1 MEIIK
6 YFHHKGQIAR
16 LIKQHPAFD
25 ALKQVTLRNPAP
37 YRWKNTENQHEE
49 LQIQVSFFGK
59 SGYGKSSTVNAFFG
73 KDILTT
79 SDVAACTQ
87 QCDCLD
93 FEITKD
99 FFLSFADFPG
109 IGESEYQDQKY
120 LKMYRDFL
128 KTSCAVVY
136 VLRADLR
143 DYAID
148 EQAFAKIFPT
158 KKDRQ
163 KVMLAINC
171 CDKIEPVSRKAGTEP
186 TPAQMDNIAK
196 KIDSLRKI
204 FGQDTL
210 IIPYSAQTGWNLDAL
225 AKGIVSTLRKNQ
237 DLHFPLTKEELKLT
251 ALRMARQRLTDILA
265 DEVESKKVRE
275 AKAELIGKAIAGI
288 GKEGPKDDVPP
299 ATTDAAAPAEAAQP
313 WAVRMR

>member
-1 MEIIK
+1 MEITK
-6 YFHHKGQIAR
+6 YFHHKGQLDELVQR
-16 LIKQHPAFD
+16 HPKFA
-25 ALKQVTLRNPAP
+25 ALRGMTLKNPSP
-37 YRWKNTENQHEE
+37 YRWKNLDNQHDE

-73 KDILTT
+73 QDMLAT

-93 FEITKD
+93 FEITPD

-109 IGESEYQDQKY
+109 IGESEYQDKKY
-120 LKMYRDFL
+120 LKMYQDFL
-128 KTSCAVVY
+128 RKSCAIVY

-148 EQAFAKIFPT
+148 EQAFANIFPT
-158 KKDRQ
+158 QKDRQ
-163 KVMLAINC
+163 KVLLAINC
-171 CDKIEPVSRKAGTEP
+171 CDKIEPVSRKSGTEP

-237 DLHFPLTKEELKLT
+237 DLHFPLTKEELKVT
-251 ALRMARQRLTDILA
+251 ALGMAR
-265 DEVESKKVRE
+265 
-275 AKAELIGKAIAGI
+275 
-288 GKEGPKDDVPP
+288 
-299 ATTDAAAPAEAAQP
+299 
-313 WAVRMR
+313 